1 MRRGRKFLLVAITA
15 VCLLCSTLLVAC
27 KKAKPSITPPSPPLT
42 ISQATVTL
50 DLHEQVQLSVEETG
64 NTSWTS
70 GDNAVCTVDATG
82 LVKSVGVG
90 VTTVTASQGD
100 KYATCT
106 VTVSNGRFA
115 PQIEVK
121 DNGSSVGG
129 QMIRAMS
136 DEFTLDASVT
146 YKNGNVAASDV
157 SEFQWSVDDG
167 AVLDLTLSEDKKTA
181 TVVCSQYGISAVR
194 IAAVVWGEPI
204 SKAIEISVRNTN
216 VSFSSTAWEADEDGV
231 YAASMSA
238 VTENGA
244 ATVADLDIVCNGAHP
259 KKTSFPY
266 RAAK

>member
-121 DNGSSVGG
+121 DNGSSVGVLL
-129 QMIRAMS
+129 I
-136 DEFTLDASVT
+136 DDVFTT
-146 YKNGNVAASDV
+146 G
-157 SEFQWSVDDG
+157 
-167 AVLDLTLSEDKKTA
+167 
-181 TVVCSQYGISAVR
+181 
-194 IAAVVWGEPI
+194 
-204 SKAIEISVRNTN
+204 
-216 VSFSSTAWEADEDGV
+216 STAAECSRV
-231 YAASMSA
+231 LIK
-238 VTENGA
+238 NGA
-244 ATVADLDIVCNGAHP
+244 AEVFVLTFASV
-259 KKTSFPY
+259 K
-266 RAAK
+266 